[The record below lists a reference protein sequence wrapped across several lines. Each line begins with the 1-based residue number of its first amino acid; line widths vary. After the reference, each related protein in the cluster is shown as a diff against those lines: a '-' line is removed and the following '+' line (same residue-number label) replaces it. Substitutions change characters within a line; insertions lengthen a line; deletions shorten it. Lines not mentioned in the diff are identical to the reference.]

1 MDSENMKYVK
11 IYLAA
16 GLIFSAVLGTL
27 AHFFY
32 EWSGQEPAIALF
44 SPVNES
50 TWEHMKLVF
59 FPILLW
65 SLFLPAKLRECAPAL
80 RCALLAGGLA
90 GTWLVPVVFY
100 TYSGIL
106 GRSITFIDIAIFYIA
121 ILAAFGTAW
130 ELRDPGRTSKLC
142 PFICFL
148 TAVMLLAFFLFTFAP
163 PDIGLFAEP

>member
-1 MDSENMKYVK
+1 MDNEDMKYVR
-11 IYLAA
+11 IYLLA

-27 AHFFY
+27 SHFFY
-32 EWSGQEPAIALF
+32 EWTGKNPVIALF

-65 SLFLPAKLRECAPAL
+65 SLFLPAKIREDLPSQ

-90 GTWLVPVVFY
+90 GTWLVPLLYY

-106 GRSITFIDIAIFYIA
+106 GRNIAFIDISIFYISV
-121 ILAAFGTAW
+121 LAAFVIAW
-130 ELRDPGRTSKLC
+130 KLKDSEWVSRVC
-142 PFICFL
+142 PFIRLF
-148 TAVMLLAFFLFTFAP
+148 TAVMLLAFFLFTSVP
-163 PDIGLFAEP
+163 PNIALFAEP